1 MNKTF
6 EQRLNRYNLN
16 DAQKEK
22 YASINAQIRNA
33 RTKTEDELKKFAEK
47 VSFAGFVKGMKKLAL
62 TDKEIR
68 KGNAALCLVP
78 VGMTEDL
85 LNVRNL
91 SAASPAPQ
99 MQSLG
104 MITVYEPA
112 AADEEPRLTA
122 LDVVAQIPAEF
133 ADKVSAFCLRL
144 EDKFAVNGYNLWAQA
159 YEYNVEL
166 FAK

>member
-1 MNKTF
+1 MEKNY
-6 EQRLNRYNLN
+6 EQRLNRFSLN

-22 YASINAQIRNA
+22 YVGIHTQIQSA
-33 RTKTEDELKKFAEK
+33 RTKAKEDLKKFAEH
-47 VSFAGFVKGMKKLAL
+47 VSFAGFVKGMKKLTL
-62 TDKEIR
+62 IDKEIR

-78 VGMTEDL
+78 VASTANLM
-85 LNVRNL
+85 NVRDL
-91 SAASPAPQ
+91 AAARLAPQ

-112 AADEEPRLTA
+112 DADEEPCLTT
-122 LDVVAQIPAEF
+122 LDVLAQIPAEI

-144 EDKFAVNGYNLWAQA
+144 EEKFALNGYNLLAQA
-159 YEYNVEL
+159 YEYQVEL